1 MKIFSQCANCLFL
14 NREKT
19 SIFNECNTSFVG
31 IFMICFTHLNLKKK
45 KIPIPRLQKNSLLRE
60 KFKIGLTGGYK
71 KYKPPF

>member
-45 KIPIPRLQKNSLLRE
+45 SLSLDCKKILPDFPLKAY
-60 KFKIGLTGGYK
+60 KFNFY
-71 KYKPPF
+71 